1 MPRGEIGKSSN
12 FGCGD
17 GVKTLDC
24 GFDSRRGNKLV
35 ITKTEEIMKE
45 FLEIMGKD
53 ILSENFTC
61 RDYVV
66 YGIVAPLVLVLVC
79 GLAGSLG

>member
-1 MPRGEIGKSSN
+1 
-12 FGCGD
+12 
-17 GVKTLDC
+17 
-24 GFDSRRGNKLV
+24 
-35 ITKTEEIMKE
+35 MKK
-45 FLEIMGKD
+45 FMEIMGND

-79 GLAGSLG
+79 VLADSLG